1 MTVAHSA
8 LKLSLIAVNY
18 TYLILLLLQHFL
30 LLAILLML
38 IIVMED
44 FILKHSLGESLFY
57 GRFPEQIDLLFS
69 QGLCQGFLQ
78 MTSKGKNKHISFPLV
93 VCFWVDTLQ
102 MWVTFRALHIW
113 VCSPLQLPAFVAEQT
128 WKAPCGS
135 KCCCCVSR
143 EGPRLVP
150 GAALMRL

>member
-8 LKLSLIAVNY
+8 LKASLIAVNY

-30 LLAILLML
+30 LLAVLLML

-57 GRFPEQIDLLFS
+57 GCFPEQIDLLFS

-93 VCFWVDTLQ
+93 VCFWVETLK
-102 MWVTFRALHIW
+102 MWVSFSEHCISEFAAISSSLLSLLDR
-113 VCSPLQLPAFVAEQT
+113 P
-128 WKAPCGS
+128 G
-135 KCCCCVSR
+135 
-143 EGPRLVP
+143 RLP
-150 GAALMRL
+150 GAPSAAAA

>member
-8 LKLSLIAVNY
+8 LKMSLIAVNY

-69 QGLCQGFLQ
+69 QGLCQGFLP

-93 VCFWVDTLQ
+93 VCFLGRHFADVGDFQSIAYLGLQ
-102 MWVTFRALHIW
+102 P
-113 VCSPLQLPAFVAEQT
+113 SP
-128 WKAPCGS
+128 APCFH
-135 KCCCCVSR
+135 C
-143 EGPRLVP
+143 
-150 GAALMRL
+150 